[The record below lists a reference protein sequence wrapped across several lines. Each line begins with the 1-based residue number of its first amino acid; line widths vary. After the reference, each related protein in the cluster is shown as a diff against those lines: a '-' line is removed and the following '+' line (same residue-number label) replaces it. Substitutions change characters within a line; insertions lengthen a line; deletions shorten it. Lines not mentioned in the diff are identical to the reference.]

1 MIEKIKSNVLAHDAK
16 KNALDYIKALK
27 LVFVSNPLQCSFLLI
42 GILIQGTLSSATIWL
57 SSKVITEISKLQ
69 HYDRSVMIYLCI
81 AWCLSL
87 LVSNF
92 IEPWILYWQS
102 NVSDNAVHNIN
113 KNIIEKSNSIKRLD
127 FFEKEEFYNDIQ
139 VLQSQASNKPINLVV
154 TTVGLARDIVIITT
168 LLLLLYSIVPWVS
181 LVVLI
186 SAYINYKTFSVLQE
200 KTWQESL
207 GRSVDSRK
215 MNYLS
220 MTSINARF
228 AKEIRLF
235 NLGSYL
241 VDEYVKGFKNIHTRM
256 KKVRLKQALWPILP
270 ILLTA
275 AGNLLAFVVI
285 VNSAMTGATRVGAV
299 ILFLQALSQLHLTVT
314 NFGEQAGWL
323 KGHILF
329 FSKYFNFIKLK
340 EVTNSDH
347 GSISLGKLEN
357 VTIEFKNVSFAI
369 LKNINFTINKGEKIA
384 IIGENGGGKST
395 LIKLLCGFYTPTSG
409 EILINGKSLNSI
421 NLDHWRDQIS
431 PLFQDYNS
439 YSFPLHRNII
449 MGKTLVQD
457 DLNNAS
463 LNSGVSNFASLL
475 PNEMNALLG
484 KDFGGAELSIGEWQ
498 KVALARALYKNAPLY
513 FMDEPTSSMD
523 PLSERTIFTKFI
535 AGAKDKTVIF
545 VTHKLSL
552 SLLADKIILFHQG
565 EVVGQGDHKDL
576 LVTSKLYAEMFKS
589 QADIYLN
596 SDLDKEMFEPIIN
609 IS

>member
-384 IIGENGGGKST
+384 IIGENGAGKST

>member
-27 LVFVSNPLQCSFLLI
+27 LVFVSNPLQCSFLLV

-384 IIGENGGGKST
+384 IIGENGAGKST

>member
-513 FMDEPTSSMD
+513 FMDEPTSSID

>member
-1 MIEKIKSNVLAHDAK
+1 MIEKIKSNLLAHDAK

-27 LVFVSNPLQCSFLLI
+27 LVFISNPLQCYFLLI

-87 LVSNF
+87 LISNF

-285 VNSAMTGATRVGAV
+285 VNSAMTGATSVGAV

-347 GSISLGKLEN
+347 GSISFGNLEN

-369 LKNINFTINKGEKIA
+369 LKDINFIINKGEKIA
-384 IIGENGGGKST
+384 IIGENGAGKST

-421 NLDHWRDQIS
+421 NLDNWRDQIS

-457 DLNNAS
+457 DLNKAS

-565 EVVGQGDHKDL
+565 KVVGQGCHKDL

-596 SDLDKEMFEPIIN
+596 FDLDKEMFESFSN
-609 IS
+609 S